1 MAKQHATLKT
11 KKSSDDLILIAGMLL
26 LLVGAFIFFTY
37 DNSQKAANA
46 TPTPL
51 ASAMP
56 SATPTSQP
64 VASATPTVQAV
75 AQGPAEDGLVFANMT
90 EEAAYAGLED
100 GSVDIYLGS
109 LSPQH
114 ALEAEGNPNITL
126 YPAASQ
132 INGLTFN
139 PAPSANGTFNPF
151 ALQQVR
157 FAMNYLIDREAI
169 VKNVHNGFG
178 SVLFTNINQA
188 HPSYEAISP
197 VIDEFAITF
206 NKSLALA
213 MIDKAMTGAGA
224 EKLNGAWTYNGKNA
238 TVIVLISESN
248 ADMKAIAEFTADAL
262 SDAGFTVDRQYIKK
276 GDKTTPYDFDPAEL
290 KWNVGVGAWIYYSA
304 SRYENVFFPG
314 LDYQDGWY
322 KFENKKLE
330 NLYGRLSNYSTKA
343 EWQEINSGIARL
355 ELNDSVGMWVSATDT
370 VFAARKEVLGL
381 SEDKF
386 IGLRSYANLRSAYA
400 QGKKSLTIAAD
411 YLYSKGD
418 SWNNYVVESISMMDV
433 HNAITDPITVSNPQ
447 TLETQPYRWGYK
459 IETAGA
465 PGKLEVPADAVLWNT
480 SADQWQAVGKNISAT
495 SKTTYDLSK
504 YVGAKWHHNAT
515 ITIADVLF
523 FAASVWDASLD
534 IQKNESAALNYNSY
548 FAVVRGIK
556 VAGNTLEVYED
567 STGFTDDAYLGFAG
581 MFRRTVPWEIAAAQ
595 DKVFYQS
602 DGKYVQSD
610 YYKPKSSNATS
621 LVLVNATHI
630 KAVTDALDS
639 LNYSQVAPYFTIAG
653 KAYATKEDLAQRQA
667 AVHKWVA
674 AYGHLIIGNGPY
686 MMTGFNAQ
694 TGAITLAA
702 FRDSTYPFSNADAIT
717 DLEACSKQGTAV
729 NMTYAQARAIAAK
742 SECVAN
748 GATLGTEHWC
758 NDFTGTWWI
767 KTSIQKKGCNPTC
780 VINVETQAAEIN
792 WMCTGLVG

>member
-1 MAKQHATLKT
+1 MAKTHATLKT
-11 KKSSDDLILIAGMLL
+11 KKSSDDLILIAGILL
-26 LLVGAFIFFTY
+26 LLVGAFMFFTY

-51 ASAMP
+51 ASVTP
-56 SATPTSQP
+56 SAIPTAQ
-64 VASATPTVQAV
+64 ASATPTVQAV
-75 AQGPAEDGLVFANMT
+75 VQGPAEDGLVFVNMT
-90 EEAAYAGLED
+90 EEAAYAGLKD

-109 LSPQH
+109 LLPKH
-114 ALEAEGNPNITL
+114 AVEAKDNPNITL
-126 YPAASQ
+126 YSAASQ
-132 INGLTFN
+132 INALTFN

-178 SVLFTNINQA
+178 SVLFTNLNQA
-188 HPSYEAISP
+188 HPSYSAVSS
-197 VIDEFAITF
+197 VIDEYGISY
-206 NKSLALA
+206 NKSLALP
-213 MIDKAMTGAGA
+213 MIDAAMTKAGA
-224 EKLNGAWTYNGKNA
+224 KKQNGFWTYNGKNA
-238 TVIVLISESN
+238 TIIVLISESN
-248 ADMKAIAEFTADAL
+248 ADMRAIAEFTAAAL
-262 SDAGFTVDRQYIKK
+262 SDAGFAVDRQYMKK
-276 GDKTTPYDFDPAEL
+276 ENKTSPYDFDPAEL

-304 SRYENVFFPG
+304 SRYEDVFFPG

-330 NLYGRLSNYSTKA
+330 NLYKRLSNYSTEA

-381 SEDKF
+381 SQDKF
-386 IGLRSYANLRSAYA
+386 IGIRSYANLRDAHS

-411 YLYSKGD
+411 YLYTEGD

-433 HNAITDPITVSNPQ
+433 HNSITDPITVSNPQ

-459 IETAGA
+459 IEVAGTAG
-465 PGKLEVPADAVLWNT
+465 KLDVPADAVLWNT
-480 SADQWQAVGKNISAT
+480 SADQWQTVGKNISAT

-534 IQKNESAALNYNSY
+534 SKKNESASFKYNSY
-548 FAVVRGIK
+548 FATVRGIK

-567 STGFTDDAYLGFAG
+567 STGFTDDPYLGFAG
-581 MFRRTVPWEIAAAQ
+581 MFRRAVPWEIAAAQ

-630 KAVTDALDS
+630 KAVTDALDG

-653 KAYATKEDLAQRQA
+653 TAYATPADLTQRQA

-674 AYGHLIIGNGPY
+674 AYGHLIVSNGPY
-686 MMTGFNAQ
+686 MMTGFNSQ
-694 TGAITLAA
+694 TGAITLKA
-702 FRDSTYPFSNADAIT
+702 FRDSTYPFVNADAIT
-717 DLEACSKQGTAV
+717 DFEACSKQGTALK
-729 NMTYAQARAIAAK
+729 MTYAQARAIAAK

-758 NDFTGTWWI
+758 NDYTGTWWI
-767 KTSIQKKGCNPTC
+767 KTSIEKKGCNPTC

-792 WMCTGLVG
+792 WMCTGALVG

>member
-1 MAKQHATLKT
+1 MAKTHATLKT
-11 KKSSDDLILIAGMLL
+11 KKSSDDLILIAGILL

-46 TPTPL
+46 TPTPM
-51 ASAMP
+51 ASAIP
-56 SATPTSQP
+56 SATPT
-64 VASATPTVQAV
+64 ATPTVQAV
-75 AQGPAEDGLVFANMT
+75 AQGPAEDGLVFVNMT
-90 EEAAYAGLED
+90 EDAAYAGLKD

-109 LSPQH
+109 LSAKH
-114 ALEAEGNPNITL
+114 AVEARDNPNITL

-132 INGLTFN
+132 VNAITFN
-139 PAPSANGTFNPF
+139 PAPMANGTFNPF

-188 HPSYEAISP
+188 HPSYSAISS
-197 VIDEFAITF
+197 VIDEFGISY

-213 MIDKAMTGAGA
+213 MIDKAMTGVGA
-224 EKLNGAWTYNGKNA
+224 KKQNGTWTYNGKNA
-238 TVIVLISESN
+238 TVIVLVSESN
-248 ADMKAIAEFTADAL
+248 ADMRAIAEFTADAL
-262 SDAGFTVDRQYIKK
+262 SDAGFAVDRQYMKK
-276 GDKTTPYDFDPAEL
+276 GDKTSPYDFDPAEL
-290 KWNVGVGAWIYYSA
+290 KWNVGVGAWVYYSA
-304 SRYENVFFPG
+304 SRYEDVFFPG
-314 LDYQDGWY
+314 LDYQEGWY

-330 NLYGRLSNYSTKA
+330 NLYKRLSNYSTEA
-343 EWQEINSGIARL
+343 EWQEINSEIARL

-370 VFAARKEVLGL
+370 VFAARKEVQGL
-381 SEDKF
+381 TEDKF
-386 IGLRSYANLRSAYA
+386 VGLRSYANLRSAYVQA
-400 QGKKSLTIAAD
+400 KKSLTIAAD

-433 HNAITDPITVSNPQ
+433 HNSMTDPITVSNPQ
-447 TLETQPYRWGYK
+447 TLKTQPYRWGYK

-465 PGKLEVPADAVLWNT
+465 GGKLAVPSDAVLWNT
-480 SADQWQAVGKNISAT
+480 SADQWQAVGKNASAT

-515 ITIADVLF
+515 ITLADVLY
-523 FAASVWDASLD
+523 FAASVWDSSLD
-534 IQKNESAALNYNSY
+534 IQKNESAALNYKGY
-548 FAVVRGIK
+548 FAIVRGIK

-581 MFRRTVPWEIAAAQ
+581 MFRRTVSWEIAAAQ

-630 KAVTDALDS
+630 KAVTDALDG

-653 KAYATKEDLAQRQA
+653 KAYATREDLAQRQA
-667 AVHKWVA
+667 LVHKWVA
-674 AYGHLIIGNGPY
+674 SYGHLIIGNGPY
-686 MMTGFNAQ
+686 MMTGYNSL
-694 TGAITLAA
+694 TGAITLTA
-702 FRDSTYPFSNADAIT
+702 FRDSTYPFVKADAIT

-729 NMTYAQARAIAAK
+729 KMTYAQARAIAAK
-742 SECVAN
+742 SECVQN
-748 GATLGTEHWC
+748 GSALLSEHWC
-758 NDFTGTWWI
+758 NDYTGTWWI
-767 KTSIQKKGCNPTC
+767 KTSIEKKGCNPTC

-792 WMCTGLVG
+792 WMCTGALVG